1 SRVASAG
8 CLAWSTSTTCST
20 RCVRAAGGWSS
31 TSRATAASGSKS
43 SSTDRLVW
51 VQPRATIGKHVGRQQ
66 TQHKRE
72 ARGYQDQVV
81 EVADH
86 GNEIRDQV
94 DRAERIGDD
103 DCRQGFGV
111 PRCTR
116 IAHRQADDLSF
127 SLQPPRADL
136 EALEHA
142 VLATV
147 LSVTAYGQ
155 VARATVAD

>member
-1 SRVASAG
+1 
-8 CLAWSTSTTCST
+8 
-20 RCVRAAGGWSS
+20 
-31 TSRATAASGSKS
+31 
-43 SSTDRLVW
+43 
-51 VQPRATIGKHVGRQQ
+51 
-66 TQHKRE
+66 
-72 ARGYQDQVV
+72 YQDQVV

-142 VLATV
+142 VHATV

-155 VARATVAD
+155 VARATVADRHAPLLGSRAAGAAAPVRLPHREPG